1 LSLGH
6 GGITRVGDKTFVV
19 ARAEGRWGEIATTVV
34 QNAPTSLL
42 NAKKKSVQEELNI
55 IADQLALEYAIDPH
69 PTITPPASLCLHHL
83 MPYIFFMMDL

>member
-1 LSLGH
+1 M
-6 GGITRVGDKTFVV
+6 DKYNPDCRSIIHSYVP
-19 ARAEGRWGEIATTVV
+19 VV